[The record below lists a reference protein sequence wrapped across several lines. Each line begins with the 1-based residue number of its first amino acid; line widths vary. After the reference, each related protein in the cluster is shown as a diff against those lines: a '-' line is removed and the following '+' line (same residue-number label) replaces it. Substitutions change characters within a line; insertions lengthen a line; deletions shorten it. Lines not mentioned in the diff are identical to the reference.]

1 VPIVR
6 AGLALARLHF
16 NSALGSMKTFY
27 RLLFYLALTS
37 ILHAEKSDVAGSEA
51 QRARISLGEITSEVL
66 AKNPAIQQALKK
78 WAAARARVTQEA
90 AWDDLRVSGTSRA
103 ARFVDV
109 APNAFTDQMVSVEQA
124 IPITGKNL
132 VRARIAV
139 ANVVTAFEQA
149 RREQLDVL
157 AKTRDSYFRLLN
169 AYAQLEL
176 NRKNLLSLRQIAE
189 VSRSRYEVGK
199 ANAADALAG
208 EVEAS
213 KLLESE
219 QDILRSISAEQSQ
232 LNVLMNRDAFAALA
246 EPEEAQIKPLHLSME
261 QVRAIALTNRP
272 EIKIAQAKIDMERS
286 RLGLAR
292 RDWIP
297 DPAIKVEAQ
306 RYNDAAQAAS
316 EVDAGISFTVPWVNP
331 GKYSAAVREAK
342 ENLAAAQHEFDFTS
356 AEALGA
362 LRDALEKVHTM
373 KHHVDLFRDKLV
385 PQARQA
391 FEANQFGYETGKATF
406 LEWITAQR
414 NLRDLEAMSQ
424 QHSADYHTALAEL
437 EAVVGADLNLFPSSN
452 PKERK

>member
-1 VPIVR
+1 
-6 AGLALARLHF
+6 
-16 NSALGSMKTFY
+16 MKTLY
-27 RLLFYLALTS
+27 QLLFYLVLAS
-37 ILHAEKSDVAGSEA
+37 ILRAEESGDAGSEA
-51 QRARISLGEITSEVL
+51 PRARISLREVTSIVL
-66 AKNPAIQQALKK
+66 ANNPAIQQALRK
-78 WAAARARVTQEA
+78 WKAAKARVTQEA
-90 AWDDLRVSGTSRA
+90 AWDDLRVSGSSRA

-132 VRARIAV
+132 LRGRAAAADAV
-139 ANVVTAFEQA
+139 AIFEQA

-157 AKTRDSYFRLLN
+157 AKARSSYFRLAN

-176 NRKNLLSLRQIAE
+176 NRKNLVSLRQIAE

-199 ANAADALAG
+199 ANAAEPLAG

-219 QDILRSISAEQSQ
+219 QDILRNISAEQSQ
-232 LNVLMNRDAFAALA
+232 LNVLMNRDAFAPLGQPDQTEMRSLIAPMENARAL
-246 EPEEAQIKPLHLSME
+246 M
-261 QVRAIALTNRP
+261 IANRP
-272 EIKIAQAKIDMERS
+272 EIKIAQAKVDMEKS

-292 RDWIP
+292 RNWIP

-316 EVDAGISFTVPWVNP
+316 EVDAGVSFTVPWINP
-331 GKYSAAVREAK
+331 AKYSAAVREAK
-342 ENLAAAQHEFDFTS
+342 ENLAAAEHELERTD
-356 AEALGA
+356 AESLGA
-362 LRDALEKVHTM
+362 LRDTLEKVHTM

-391 FEANQFGYETGKATF
+391 FEANQFAYETGKASF

-414 NLRDLEAMSQ
+414 NLRDLEAMAQ
-424 QHSADYHTALAEL
+424 QHNADYYAALAEL
-437 EAVVGADLNLFPSSN
+437 EAVVGADLNLFPSS
-452 PKERK
+452 KTKKQK

>member
-1 VPIVR
+1 VT
-6 AGLALARLHF
+6 
-16 NSALGSMKTFY
+16 SA
-27 RLLFYLALTS
+27 
-37 ILHAEKSDVAGSEA
+37 
-51 QRARISLGEITSEVL
+51 VL
-66 AKNPAIQQALKK
+66 ANNPAIQQALKK
-78 WAAARARVTQEA
+78 WAAAKERVTQEA
-90 AWDDLRVSGTSRA
+90 AWDDLKVSGSSRA

-109 APNAFTDQMVSVEQA
+109 APNSFTDQMASVEQI
-124 IPITGKNL
+124 IPLTGKNL
-132 VRARIAV
+132 VRARIAAADAV
-139 ANVVTAFEQA
+139 EAFERA

-157 AKTRDSYFRLLN
+157 AKARASYFRLLN
-169 AYAQLEL
+169 ATAQLEL
-176 NRKNLLSLRQIAE
+176 NRRNLVSLRQIAE

-199 ANAADALAG
+199 ANAAEPLVG

-219 QDILRSISAEQSQ
+219 QDILRNISTEQSQ
-232 LNVLMNRDAFAALA
+232 LNVLMNRDAFAPLGRPDETNIKALNISMMQAREIALA
-246 EPEEAQIKPLHLSME
+246 
-261 QVRAIALTNRP
+261 NRP
-272 EIKIAQAKIDMERS
+272 EIKIAQARIDMEKS

-292 RDWIP
+292 RNWIP

-342 ENLAAAQHEFDFTS
+342 ENLAAAQHEFDRTN

-362 LRDALEKVHTM
+362 LRDALEKVHTT

-391 FEANQFGYETGKATF
+391 FEANQFAYETGKATF

-414 NLRDLEAMSQ
+414 NLRDLEAMGQ
-424 QHSADYHTALAEL
+424 QHIADYYAALAEL
-437 EAVVGADLNLFPSSN
+437 EAVVGADLKLFPSTKT
-452 PKERK
+452 KEAK

>member
-1 VPIVR
+1 
-6 AGLALARLHF
+6 
-16 NSALGSMKTFY
+16 MKTTY
-27 RLLFYLALTS
+27 LLLLSTTLTLS
-37 ILHAEKSDVAGSEA
+37 VGAEPSATAAEARSSTGSL
-51 QRARISLGEITSEVL
+51 SLGEVTSAVL
-66 AKNPAIQQALKK
+66 ANNPAIQQALKK
-78 WAAARARVTQEA
+78 WAAAKERVTQEA
-90 AWDDLRVSGTSRA
+90 AWDDLKVSGSSRA

-109 APNAFTDQMVSVEQA
+109 APNSFTDQMASVEQI
-124 IPITGKNL
+124 IPLTGKNL
-132 VRARIAV
+132 VRARIAAADAV
-139 ANVVTAFEQA
+139 EAFERA

-157 AKTRDSYFRLLN
+157 AKARASYFRLLN
-169 AYAQLEL
+169 ATAQLEL
-176 NRKNLLSLRQIAE
+176 NRRNLVSLRQIAE
-189 VSRSRYEVGK
+189 VSRSRYEVGQ
-199 ANAADALAG
+199 ANAAEPLVG

-219 QDILRSISAEQSQ
+219 QDILRNISTEQSQ
-232 LNVLMNRDAFAALA
+232 LNVLMNRDAFAPLGRPDETNIKALNISMMQAREIALA
-246 EPEEAQIKPLHLSME
+246 
-261 QVRAIALTNRP
+261 NRP
-272 EIKIAQAKIDMERS
+272 EIKIAQAKIDMETS

-292 RDWIP
+292 RNWIP

-342 ENLAAAQHEFDFTS
+342 ENLAAAQHEFDRAN

-362 LRDALEKVHTM
+362 LRDALEKVHTT

-391 FEANQFGYETGKATF
+391 FEANQFAYETGKATF

-414 NLRDLEAMSQ
+414 NLRDLEAMGQ
-424 QHSADYHTALAEL
+424 QHIADYYAALAEL

-452 PKERK
+452 PKVRK